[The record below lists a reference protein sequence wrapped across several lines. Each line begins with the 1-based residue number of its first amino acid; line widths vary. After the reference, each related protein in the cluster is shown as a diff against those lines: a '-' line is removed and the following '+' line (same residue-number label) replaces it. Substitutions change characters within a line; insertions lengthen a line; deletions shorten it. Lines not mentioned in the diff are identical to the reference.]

1 MTSEDNTFNFNFDD
15 DIFGET
21 KEKQQVELSTID
33 YQAKVETDGW
43 FHSDKSIEELMLET
57 HGPNQLKNSIEHDY
71 LYKRYDIALDKCL
84 EYIRVARTNDQ
95 CKVSGTKELVEMAM
109 HCAAKLNKLDIIN
122 KLLDEKQSTVDTGL
136 LLTRG
141 KFLPLVGRYKE
152 AMHTYIEY
160 HKERKLDYKVWN
172 AMANVFMLSAENDSE
187 KRQDMRYH
195 LANLSM
201 IRAIHIYTNSR
212 WRNKIDFV
220 KNRFEKELKSL
231 EARLEITKE
240 RQGDAD
246 KFVEWMST
254 DDKSIED
261 AGLSSFDWQDI
272 IWIYKDWILRQ
283 DIEVEEDNTIK
294 AVKDL

>member
-1 MTSEDNTFNFNFDD
+1 
-15 DIFGET
+15 
-21 KEKQQVELSTID
+21 
-33 YQAKVETDGW
+33 
-43 FHSDKSIEELMLET
+43 
-57 HGPNQLKNSIEHDY
+57 
-71 LYKRYDIALDKCL
+71 
-84 EYIRVARTNDQ
+84 
-95 CKVSGTKELVEMAM
+95 
-109 HCAAKLNKLDIIN
+109 
-122 KLLDEKQSTVDTGL
+122 
-136 LLTRG
+136 
-141 KFLPLVGRYKE
+141 
-152 AMHTYIEY
+152 MHTYIEY

>member
-1 MTSEDNTFNFNFDD
+1 
-15 DIFGET
+15 
-21 KEKQQVELSTID
+21 
-33 YQAKVETDGW
+33 
-43 FHSDKSIEELMLET
+43 
-57 HGPNQLKNSIEHDY
+57 
-71 LYKRYDIALDKCL
+71 
-84 EYIRVARTNDQ
+84 
-95 CKVSGTKELVEMAM
+95 MAM